1 MAESAVQEAAMRLLG
16 AIHDLA
22 GGKLYEPVPVVVP
35 GEADK
40 GAAPKAGIDPGSTED
55 EIAVRYLVDRG
66 YIRAVGDP
74 STGGNDY
81 ELTVA
86 GLDQARQMR
95 GLGGPE
101 RPERAG
107 MSEKTQRQLV
117 TILGMVGSQIL
128 AQPLTRF
135 IGEQIPERRGIKD
148 DLLEAVLKGVARIVA
163 LTLASILVR
172 QIATRLR

>member
-1 MAESAVQEAAMRLLG
+1 MRLLG

-40 GAAPKAGIDPGSTED
+40 GAASKAGIDPGTTED
-55 EIAVRYLVDRG
+55 EVAVRYLVDQG
-66 YIRAVGDP
+66 YVRAVGDP
-74 STGGNDY
+74 AAGGRDY

-86 GLDQARQMR
+86 GLDRVRQMR

-101 RPERAG
+101 GPERAG
-107 MSEKTQRQLV
+107 MSDKTQRQLV
-117 TILGMVGSQIL
+117 TILGIVGSQIL

-148 DLLEAVLKGVARIVA
+148 DLAEALVKGIARIAA

-172 QIATRLR
+172 QIATRRR